1 MSKPWQDM
9 TDRERDALVAEN
21 VMGWQRVESPG
32 MRITLL
38 LPGEMAKA
46 SYGIRMAASWDR
58 IGDVSVP
65 VATLSK
71 TVEESGLE
79 WLWRKHA
86 RDTLPHYST
95 DITAAWEIVK
105 AMISRMGYNSPG
117 FDWQG
122 PIFKPEHHYLTRE
135 GYPLGTTCWFV
146 RLEADGYIQNI
157 CAETPEH
164 AICLAA
170 LKAVGYEEA

>member
-9 TDRERDALVAEN
+9 TDREHDALVAEK

-32 MRITLL
+32 MRMTLL
-38 LPGEMAKA
+38 MPGVMAQA
-46 SYGIRMAASWDR
+46 GYSIRMAASWDR

-71 TVEESGLE
+71 TVKESGLE

-95 DITAAWEIVK
+95 DIAAAWAVVEQLHAQHIRV
-105 AMISRMGYNSPG
+105 AVIAYLDGNHRCELRG
-117 FDWQG
+117 QG
-122 PIFKPEHHYLTRE
+122 TEFLLAKE
-135 GYPLGTTCWFV
+135 GPT
-146 RLEADGYIQNI
+146 AP
-157 CAETPEH
+157 A

-170 LKAVGYEEA
+170 LKAVGYEGV